1 MIVGGVFCTVWE
13 RVTDVLMRSTF
24 ERLAKGE
31 DEMKRFYTNKMCK
44 TFYKFQYFTGASIW
58 GYWVLSSTGW
68 LPWHIGGIGPIQ
80 EAHHA
85 AFSSLG
91 VMPYF
96 KCPRPVLVYALG
108 TMGYH
113 VFDAILGVMRER
125 ESDFWEMQLHH
136 VATVSLIFCMIFGN
150 NLGGG
155 CMIAYLHDLAD
166 ITVQAV
172 KCISCTNYGNLTLVV
187 YFIFISAWFWTRLY
201 VFPQILFYVWTG
213 DYQVSACWYF
223 MRINAVMCT
232 TL

>member
-1 MIVGGVFCTVWE
+1 
-13 RVTDVLMRSTF
+13 
-24 ERLAKGE
+24 LAKGE
-31 DEMKRFYTNKMCK
+31 GEMKKFYTNKMCK
-44 TFYKFQYFTGASIW
+44 TFYKFQYFTVASIW

-68 LPWHIGGIGPIQ
+68 LPWHIGGGRLSIE
-80 EAHHA
+80 EAQNA

-91 VMPYF
+91 AMPYF
-96 KCPRPVLVYALG
+96 KCPRPVLIYALG

-113 VFDAILGVMRER
+113 VFDAILGVLRER

-136 VATVSLIFCMIFGN
+136 IATVSLIFCMIFGN
-150 NLGGG
+150 NLGAG

-172 KCISCTNYGNLTLVV
+172 KCVSCTNYSNLTLGV
-187 YFIFISAWFWTRLY
+187 YFVFVSAWFWTRLF

-213 DYQVSACWYF
+213 DYQVNACWYF

-232 TL
+232 AL

>member
-1 MIVGGVFCTVWE
+1 
-13 RVTDVLMRSTF
+13 
-24 ERLAKGE
+24 
-31 DEMKRFYTNKMCK
+31 MKRFYTNKMCK

-187 YFIFISAWFWTRLY
+187 YFFFISAWFWTRLY

-232 TL
+232 AL